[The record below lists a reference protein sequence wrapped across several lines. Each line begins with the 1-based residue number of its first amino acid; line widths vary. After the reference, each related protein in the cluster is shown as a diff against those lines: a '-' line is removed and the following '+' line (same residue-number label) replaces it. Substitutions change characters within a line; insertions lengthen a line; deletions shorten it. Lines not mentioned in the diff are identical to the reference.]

1 MHGCSV
7 TMRHMTEQTPTPS
20 TDKPQLPAI
29 LLPQLKELMQCW
41 GKPAFRA
48 KQIIDWCNKGILDP
62 EAMKNIPG
70 DLRETLKEKL
80 LCEPLTLVRRECST
94 DGTRKYIF
102 ALKRG
107 AFAGK
112 MVESVFIPEDKRGTV
127 CISSQ
132 VGCVLDCPF
141 CHTGTQG
148 FEANLSAGEIIAQV
162 LAIKAD
168 LRAEPLSVQS
178 VDGEPLHSDITHIVY
193 MGMGE
198 PMANETALHDSI
210 SLLMN
215 EDGLN
220 ISRRRITV
228 STSGLTPQIE
238 RLGELHPVNLA
249 ISLHSAI
256 EEKRD
261 TLVPI
266 NRKYPLQTLRDCL
279 NTYPVRKQRHI
290 TLEYVL
296 LDGINDQQEDLNA
309 LIAFVNPEHERV
321 NLIQFNA
328 FPGSP
333 YKGTSKNHMREFAQE
348 LISKGIR
355 ATVRRSR
362 GDDIMAACG
371 QLKANTKAGS
381 NKQS

>member
-1 MHGCSV
+1 
-7 TMRHMTEQTPTPS
+7 MT
-20 TDKPQLPAI
+20 A
-29 LLPQLKELMQCW
+29 W

-48 KQIIDWCNKGILDP
+48 KQIIDWCNKGILNPD
-62 EAMKNIPG
+62 EMKNIPG
-70 DLRETLKEKL
+70 DVRDKL
-80 LCEPLTLVRRECST
+80 NSEILCEPLTLIRRECSN
-94 DGTRKYIF
+94 DGTRKYVF

-107 AFAGK
+107 RFAGK
-112 MVESVFIPEDKRGTV
+112 MVESVFIPEEKRGTV

-168 LRAEPLSVQS
+168 LRNEPLTAQS
-178 VDGEPLHSDITHIVY
+178 SDGEALHSDITHIVY

-198 PMANETALHDSI
+198 PMANEASVHESI
-210 SLLMN
+210 CLLMD
-215 EDGLN
+215 EEKLN

-238 RLGELHPVNLA
+238 RLGDAHPVNLA

-256 EEKRD
+256 DEKRD

-266 NRKYPLQTLRDCL
+266 NRKHPLQNLRQCL
-279 NTYPVRKQRHI
+279 NAYPVGKQRHI

-296 LDGINDQQEDLNA
+296 LKGINDQSEDLDA
-309 LIAFVNPEHERV
+309 LIKFVNPERERI
-321 NLIQFNA
+321 NLIQFNV

-333 YKGTSKNHMREFAQE
+333 YSGSSKQHMREFAQQ

-371 QLKANTKAGS
+371 QLKANTKAD
-381 NKQS
+381 KQQ